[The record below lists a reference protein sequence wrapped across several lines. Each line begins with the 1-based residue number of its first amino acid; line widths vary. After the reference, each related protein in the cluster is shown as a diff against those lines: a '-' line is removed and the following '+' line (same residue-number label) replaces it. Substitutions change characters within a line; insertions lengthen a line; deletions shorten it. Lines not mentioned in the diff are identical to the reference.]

1 MTATFSL
8 SCVDR
13 PPLGDMPSTMMTLVM
28 GAPLVHWTYR
38 HVVNGREYLLDTD
51 EIVEALDGDR
61 EMLASPEVGLWLR
74 DNLRDELAAL
84 ASGN

>member
-1 MTATFSL
+1 
-8 SCVDR
+8 
-13 PPLGDMPSTMMTLVM
+13 M
-28 GAPLVHWTYR
+28 GAPLVHWKYR
-38 HVVNGREYLLDTD
+38 HVVNGREFLLDTD

>member
-1 MTATFSL
+1 M
-8 SCVDR
+8 
-13 PPLGDMPSTMMTLVM
+13 
-28 GAPLVHWTYR
+28 
-38 HVVNGREYLLDTD
+38 NGREFLLDTD